1 MKKIA
6 ENDKSIFYKN
16 EMTKD
21 YGDDFKTVLV
31 ELKETGEKEYLLLY
45 KNKPIYA
52 NSNIEA
58 IWCRRDILKKT

>member
-31 ELKETGEKEYLLLY
+31 ELKETGEKEATKEENKEENEEENEK
-45 KNKPIYA
+45 KNTKENTEKA
-52 NSNIEA
+52 
-58 IWCRRDILKKT
+58 KKE